1 MKFNRIVLENYGPY
15 GGRTEFS
22 LRTSED
28 APIVLFGG
36 KNGAGKTT
44 LFNAVQVCLHG
55 RSAFDERL
63 SRQEYEDWLRSQ
75 LHDADGKQATRSK
88 IRIDFEY
95 ANLGSTDDYVV
106 TREIRDR
113 GKSVADE
120 LEVKR
125 NGSPLSDLDSDQWDD
140 FLKELIPPGISQL
153 FFFDGE
159 KIQKLAAEIKNQDNF
174 VDALASLL
182 GLDLIERLDSDLSI
196 YLSQKL
202 EDEGKEEL
210 SETINSLEEE
220 INEIADRQVELK
232 EQIEQKEDNADELAE
247 QIEQEEQRLTQE
259 GGDYAKKRDEYQQR
273 RTRLETQ
280 RESLEDQIRGLA
292 TDCYPFALA
301 PNLCQEVVE
310 QLESEREQEEERAAK
325 NRANDILKE
334 VAAKEPVLS
343 ETDVDDESAS
353 KIVNKLQ
360 AEIDNQLKTPE
371 EDVNRLSKQ
380 FSRREQ
386 QEMET
391 VVNRA
396 LNEVP
401 EEMGDLA
408 RELEEKT
415 KKQQNVETKLQR
427 APDQPSIQPVLADVQ
442 RLSEE
447 RSRIEHEIEQH
458 QEKLE
463 ELEDRRGKKE
473 AAHENRLGDREELE
487 SVSDRA
493 ALASDVRNAVKE
505 YREELIGQK
514 LTQLEDALT
523 ERYLQLS
530 NKSKLYEH
538 VLIDTNDVSI
548 SLETKNGTLKDQS
561 QLSAG
566 ERQIFAT
573 AMLWALADISGR
585 PLPFMIDTPLAR
597 LDQDHRGNIVENF
610 LPNAA
615 HQVLIFSTDT
625 EITEERYN
633 ELRSQITAEYHLEA
647 NQETGETNVSPGYFS
662 TVPDDSIQGTDM
674 RSTETSIPYS
684 EQVQL
689 QGNEYD

>member
-15 GGRTEFS
+15 EGRIEFS
-22 LRTSED
+22 LRTTED

-44 LFNAVQVCLHG
+44 LFNAIQVCLHG

-63 SRQEYEDWLRSQ
+63 SRHEYEDWLRSQ
-75 LHDADGKQATRSK
+75 LHEADGEQATRGK
-88 IRIDFEY
+88 IQIDFEY
-95 ANLGSTDDYVV
+95 ADLGKTDNYVV

-125 NGSPLSDLDSDQWDD
+125 NGSPLSDLDAEQWDD

-159 KIQKLAAEIKNQDNF
+159 KIQQLATEIKEQDNF
-174 VDALASLL
+174 ADALASLL

-202 EDEGKEEL
+202 EEEGKEEL
-210 SETINSLEEE
+210 SEKIETLEEE
-220 INEIADRQVELK
+220 LNEIDEQQAALEEQIKSKEARIDELGEQIDKK
-232 EQIEQKEDNADELAE
+232 EQE
-247 QIEQEEQRLTQE
+247 LTQE
-259 GGDYAKKRDEYQQR
+259 GGDYAAKRDEYKER

-280 RESLEDQIRGLA
+280 RENLEDQIRDLA

-301 PNLCQEVVE
+301 PDLCREVVE
-310 QLESEREQEEERAAK
+310 QLESERVLEEELAAK
-325 NRANDILKE
+325 KRAGDILE
-334 VAAKEPVLS
+334 DVATDEAVLS
-343 ETDVDDESAS
+343 ETDIDPESAS
-353 KIVNKLQ
+353 EIVKQIQTAL
-360 AEIDNQLKTPE
+360 DDRL
-371 EDVNRLSKQ
+371 EDSDEDTYRLSEE

-401 EEMGDLA
+401 QEMGDLT

-415 KKQQNVETKLQR
+415 KEQQETETKLQR
-427 APDQPSIQPVLADVQ
+427 APEQSVIQPVLADIQ

-447 RSRIEHEIEQH
+447 RSRLEQEIEQH
-458 QEKLE
+458 RQELENLE
-463 ELEDRRGKKE
+463 ERRSKKE
-473 AAHENRLGDREELE
+473 VSLENRLEDKEELE

-493 ALASDVRNAVKE
+493 ALASDVRSAVKD
-505 YREELIGQK
+505 YRQELIEQK

-530 NKSKLYEH
+530 NKAGFYEQ
-538 VLIDTNDVSI
+538 VLIDTDEVSI
-548 SLETKNGTLKDQS
+548 TIETKNGTRKDQS

-597 LDQDHRGNIVENF
+597 LDQDHRGNLVESF
-610 LPNAA
+610 FPNAA

-633 ELRSQITAEYHLEA
+633 ELRDRIAAEYHLEA
-647 NQETGETNVSPGYFS
+647 DEETGQTDVSPGYFWTAPS
-662 TVPDDSIQGTDM
+662 NAIQGPGM
-674 RSTETSIPYS
+674 TSS
-684 EQVQL
+684 ESSVQYDKQAHL
-689 QGNEYD
+689 QGYENE

>member
-1 MKFNRIVLENYGPY
+1 MKLHRIVLENYGPY
-15 GGRTEFS
+15 EGRIEFS
-22 LRTSED
+22 LRTTED

-44 LFNAVQVCLHG
+44 LFNAIQVCLHG

-75 LHDADGKQATRSK
+75 LHDADGEKATRGK
-88 IRIDFEY
+88 IQIDFEY
-95 ANLGSTDDYVV
+95 ADLGKTDNYVV

-113 GKSVADE
+113 GKSVVDE

-125 NGSPLSDLDSDQWDD
+125 NGSPLSDLDADQWDD

-159 KIQKLAAEIKNQDNF
+159 KIQQLAAEIKEQDNF
-174 VDALASLL
+174 ADALASLL

-202 EDEGKEEL
+202 EDEGKEKLAEKI
-210 SETINSLEEE
+210 ESLEEE
-220 INEIADRQVELK
+220 ISDIENRQAELEDK
-232 EQIEQKEDNADELAE
+232 IESKEDRIEELAE
-247 QIEQEEQRLTQE
+247 QIDKKEQELTQE
-259 GGDYAKKRDEYQQR
+259 GGDYAEKRDEYKER

-280 RESLEDQIRGLA
+280 RETLEDQIRDLA

-301 PNLCQEVVE
+301 PDLCREVVE
-310 QLESEREQEEERAAK
+310 QLKSEREAEKERAAK
-325 NRANDILKE
+325 KRASDILEE
-334 VAAKEPVLS
+334 VAADEAVLS
-343 ETDVDDESAS
+343 EADVNSESAS
-353 KIVNKLQ
+353 KVIEQLQ
-360 AEIDNQLKTPE
+360 AALDDRLEGTE
-371 EDVNRLSKQ
+371 EDTYLLSEE

-386 QEMET
+386 QEMEA
-391 VVNRA
+391 VVDRA

-401 EEMGDLA
+401 KEMGDLA

-415 KKQQNVETKLQR
+415 KEHQNVETKLQR
-427 APDQPSIQPVLADVQ
+427 APEQPVIQPVLADIQ

-447 RSRIEHEIEQH
+447 RSRLEQEIEQH
-458 QEKLE
+458 RQEFE
-463 ELEDRRGKKE
+463 ELEERRSKKE
-473 AAHENRLGDREELE
+473 VSYENRLDDREELE

-505 YREELIGQK
+505 YRQELIEQK

-530 NKSKLYEH
+530 NNAGLYEQ
-538 VLIDTNDVSI
+538 VLIDTDDVSI
-548 SLETKNGTLKDQS
+548 SLETKNGTRKDQS

-597 LDQDHRGNIVENF
+597 LDQDHRGNLVESF
-610 LPNAA
+610 FPNAA

-633 ELRSQITAEYHLEA
+633 ELRDQIAAEYHLEA
-647 NQETGETNVSPGYFS
+647 YEETGQTNVSPGYFW
-662 TVPDDSIQGTDM
+662 TAPVNAIQGLGMT
-674 RSTETSIPYS
+674 SSETS
-684 EQVQL
+684 VQYDKQAHL
-689 QGNEYD
+689 QGYENE